1 MFLYASPDQ
10 DADPFSCYRQVLE
23 TSEVGYAA
31 GFPHYPR
38 NFSRDTIIAGII
50 SSSGDLLSSQLAI
63 SAHHQGVNYDPLTGE
78 MPGKIHHEFPGV
90 KLSSGD
96 KYTTYNACD
105 TTALF
110 LIAAEGILHLN
121 KRALSDFL
129 QQNTRKLEQA
139 VDYIFAHVGNDNLFS
154 EKPPEGSDNYALKV
168 TYWKDSIL
176 PQTDGKIEPVYPV
189 VFALAHFIAARGLL
203 SASRLLG
210 DTSLSSTAD
219 KMFQTG
225 IKEFIR
231 PDSYT
236 VYRDSTEELRQV
248 SSDELHSLAYIP
260 RMYANLLPI
269 EAMQDRSESL
279 MTPFGYMCTPSEVS
293 KQLSDRYHGDTVWVF
308 EQAMIHYGATKFSLD
323 REAGVAA
330 SIAEHIGEGQ
340 ELFSVSSLSE
350 EGAKLPIPAGNDR
363 QLWSKAAIEYFA
375 GRSLLSDKP
384 WL

>member
-1 MFLYASPDQ
+1 MFPSASPSQ
-10 DADPFSCYRQVLE
+10 DADPFSPYRQVLE
-23 TSEVGYAA
+23 TGEVGYAA

-50 SSSGDLLSSQLAI
+50 SSDVDLLASQLAI
-63 SAHHQGVNYDPLTGE
+63 SALHQGVNYDPQTGE

-90 KLSSGD
+90 TLNGRN

-110 LIAAEGILHLN
+110 LIAASGLLQLD
-121 KRALSDFL
+121 KPTFSDFL
-129 QQNTRKLEQA
+129 QEKAKKLELA
-139 VDYIFAHVGNDNLFS
+139 VDYILAHISNDDLFW
-154 EKPPEGSDNYALKV
+154 EKPPEGSVNYALKV

-189 VFALAHFIAARGLL
+189 VYALAHFIAARGLL
-203 SASRLLG
+203 SASRVLG
-210 DTSLSSTAD
+210 DTSLGSTAD
-219 KMFQTG
+219 KMFQRG

-236 VYRDSTEELRQV
+236 VYRDSAAELKQV
-248 SSDELHSLAYIP
+248 SSDELHALAYIP
-260 RMYANLLPI
+260 RVYANLLPV
-269 EAMQDRSESL
+269 EAMQQRAESL
-279 MTPFGYMCTPSEVS
+279 TTPFGYMCTPLEVS
-293 KQLSDRYHGDTVWVF
+293 QQLSDRYHGDTVWVF

-330 SIAEHIGEGQ
+330 SIAAHIGEGQ
-340 ELFSVSSLSE
+340 ELFSVSLSE
-350 EGAKLPIPAGNDR
+350 EGNKLPIPAGNGR
-363 QLWSKAAIEYFA
+363 QLWSKAAVEYFA
-375 GRSLLSDKP
+375 GRSLLSEKP